1 MFAKPINLILVYI
14 VAVFNLAILT
24 SPFLAA
30 LVAYVS
36 RNHETLEID
45 DNIVAKVKLA
55 ACILIFLVSF
65 FMLIYTLLDFLF
77 GFSLRNSLK
86 DCVRY
91 EKLKDYDFLEKVFE
105 DAKSRFGERW
115 VKLYIKNS
123 EEINAFAVGSISGK
137 AIVLTKG
144 LINHYL
150 TKSDNPQEFLLA
162 IRSVIGHEMSHL
174 INKDF
179 LPTYIIIANQ
189 KATTA
194 VAWLVN
200 CAFSILVKI
209 TRKLPYGGQAS
220 ANLMVE
226 ACNIINIFIGL
237 FNRVV
242 VFHVYQFLRKFTSR
256 SIEYRCDRQSAQAFG
271 GSSMAF
277 ALAFLGEGGYFTL
290 FSTHPGTK
298 RRIKKVEKIELIDD
312 KIRPKFIDSLSNYFA
327 VMFMII
333 ICLYF
338 AKQAGIDLLLRD
350 YLQDHETINRK
361 LTMLWQLI
369 INKF

>member
-14 VAVFNLAILT
+14 VAVFNLAILS

-30 LVAYVS
+30 LVAYIS
-36 RNHETLEID
+36 RNRHNFAISD
-45 DNIVAKVKLA
+45 DIITKLKLA

-65 FMLIYTLLDFLF
+65 FMLIYILLDFLF

-86 DCVRY
+86 NCVRF
-91 EKLKDYDFLEKVFE
+91 EKLEDYKFLEKIFE
-105 DAKSRFGERW
+105 DAKTRFAERG

-123 EEINAFAVGSISGK
+123 DEVNAFAVGSVGRK
-137 AIVLTKG
+137 AVVITKG

-150 TKSDNPQEFLLA
+150 TESQNSQEFLLA

-179 LPTYIIIANQ
+179 LPTYIIMANQ
-189 KATTA
+189 KATNIVGLLVTA
-194 VAWLVN
+194 
-200 CAFSILVKI
+200 AFNILIRI
-209 TRKLPYGGQAS
+209 THRLPYGGKTSAS
-220 ANLMVE
+220 LMVE
-226 ACNIINIFIGL
+226 TCRLLNFFIGL
-237 FNRVV
+237 FNRLI
-242 VFHVYQFLRKFTSR
+242 VYNLYEFLRKFSSR
-256 SIEYRCDRQSAQAFG
+256 SIEYRCDRQSGEAFG

-277 ALAFLGEGGYFTL
+277 ALAFLGESGYFTL

-298 RRIKKVEKIELIDD
+298 KRIKKVENVEITDD

-327 VMFMII
+327 VMFLII

-338 AKQAGIDLLLRD
+338 AKQAGIDLIIRD
-350 YLQDHETINRK
+350 YLQNHETINRK
-361 LTMLWQLI
+361 LTMLWHLI
-369 INKF
+369 ANKF